1 MKGDRPGMTVET
13 QQVFDGRKELLSLLG
28 PLAGW
33 QPQLRVTLWKGP
45 LSAAPRELLSGQWGL
60 GCRLGGTKI
69 AQLGDRSTEDLKVPG
84 STPGFARQTPFGASL
99 VAQLVK
105 NLPAMW
111 ET

>member
-69 AQLGDRSTEDLKVPG
+69 AQLGDR
-84 STPGFARQTPFGASL
+84 
-99 VAQLVK
+99 
-105 NLPAMW
+105 
-111 ET
+111 